1 MFIKSSSHQKLKEN
15 NINFINVN
23 YDYIDMFCGPQT
35 LQIIIDSFE
44 VWKYIFYSII
54 IYGQPTI

>member
-1 MFIKSSSHQKLKEN
+1 MFIINFSSHQKLKEN
-15 NINFINVN
+15 NINFINGN

-44 VWKYIFYSII
+44 V
-54 IYGQPTI
+54 